1 MYEEEDRGLEA
12 LHTALGLDITYVDTA
27 QGYGNGKSETWVG
40 KVIKDRRS
48 EVLLTTKISVRDY
61 DKAIRESELSL
72 KRLQTDQVHLIHIH
86 NLRGAEDLAAVEAGC
101 LKVLMQLRDEGAYR
115 FAGITSHTYPDT
127 LAKALERHD
136 FACIQMVLNAAK
148 QGSLSPETG
157 REPLPSDSF
166 TTIALLVAL
175 RKEMGVLAMKVTS
188 QDTIFRGKHGQ
199 CPMTSLLRYT
209 LSPPFT
215 TAVVGMPKLYFLH
228 ENVQIAQSFSPMP
241 SEEMDNFS
249 REIASTHKFAMYA
262 SYPSH
267 RDV

>member
-115 FAGITSHTYPDT
+115 FGWYNKSH
-127 LAKALERHD
+127 LSRHPS
-136 FACIQMVLNAAK
+136 
-148 QGSLSPETG
+148 QGT
-157 REPLPSDSF
+157 
-166 TTIALLVAL
+166 
-175 RKEMGVLAMKVTS
+175 RKT
-188 QDTIFRGKHGQ
+188 
-199 CPMTSLLRYT
+199 
-209 LSPPFT
+209 
-215 TAVVGMPKLYFLH
+215 
-228 ENVQIAQSFSPMP
+228 
-241 SEEMDNFS
+241 
-249 REIASTHKFAMYA
+249 
-262 SYPSH
+262 
-267 RDV
+267 